1 MRLPL
6 KKPTLNF
13 DANYLKVKADYPIS
27 DQLKTNDYADLIV
40 HSFPSWMYS
49 ACVATVVVRF

>member
-1 MRLPL
+1 LPL
-6 KKPTLNF
+6 EKPTLNA

-27 DQLKTNDYADLIV
+27 DQHKTNDYDDLIV
-40 HSFPSWMYS
+40 HSSLSWMYS